1 LTTRAQIL
9 QLGSFLPALEQGL
22 QQRFHVHR
30 WPDDEPQ
37 EAWLTEHA
45 QDVRGLVTGANLGV
59 RNALIARLPALGIIA
74 INGVGFD
81 RVELPF
87 ARSRGIRVT
96 NTPDVLT
103 DDVADLTLGLI
114 IGLLR
119 DVPAADRYVRDGR
132 WLAGPM
138 PLGRK
143 VSGRRFGIIGLGRI
157 GRAIAARLEVLGPVA
172 YSARAAQADQGRY
185 RYVADPLE
193 LARDSDVLVLAAS
206 VTDSSRRLVGRAL
219 LDALGPEGYL
229 VNIARGTLIDQQQ
242 LISALQERR
251 IAGAALDVYDDEPR
265 VPDALRALPNVVLT
279 PHIGS
284 ATHDTRAG
292 MARMVLASLDA
303 FFAGTPVPNALT

>member
-1 LTTRAQIL
+1 VTTRAQIL

-22 QQRFHVHR
+22 QQRFQVHR

-37 EAWLTEHA
+37 EAWLSEHA
-45 QDVRGLVTGANLGV
+45 GAVRGLVTGANLGV
-59 RNALIARLPALGIIA
+59 RNALIARLPSLGIIA

-81 RVELPF
+81 RVELSF
-87 ARSRGIRVT
+87 ARERGIRVT

-103 DDVADLTLGLI
+103 DDVADLALGLV

-132 WLAGPM
+132 WLGGPM

-172 YSARAAQADQGRY
+172 YGASGPKADQGRY

-229 VNIARGTLIDQQQ
+229 VNIARGTLIDQHE

-251 IAGAALDVYDDEPR
+251 IAGAALDVYDDEPK

-284 ATHDTRAG
+284 ATHETRAG

-303 FFAGTPVPNALT
+303 YFAGAPVPNALT

>member
-1 LTTRAQIL
+1 MRAQIL
-9 QLGSFLPALEQGL
+9 QLGHFLPALEQGL
-22 QQRFHVHR
+22 QERFQVHQ
-30 WPDDEPQ
+30 WPDAAPP
-37 EAWLTEHA
+37 EAWLA
-45 QDVRGLVTGANLGV
+45 ARADAIRGLVTGANMGV
-59 RNALIARLPALGIIA
+59 PNAVLARLPALGIVA

-81 RVELPF
+81 RVDLQF
-87 ARSRGIRVT
+87 ARERGIRVS

-103 DDVADLTLGLI
+103 DDVADLALGLI
-114 IGLLR
+114 ISLLR
-119 DVPAADRYVRDGR
+119 DVPAADRYVRDGK

-157 GRAIAARLEVLGPVA
+157 GRAIAARLAVLGPVA
-172 YSARAAQADQGRY
+172 YSASAPKTDQQQY
-185 RYVADPLE
+185 RFVADPLQ

-206 VTDSSRRLVGRAL
+206 VTASSRRLVGREM

-229 VNIARGTLIDQQQ
+229 VNIARGTLVDQGA
-242 LISALQERR
+242 LIAALQERR
-251 IAGAALDVYDDEPR
+251 IAGAALDVYDDEPQ

-284 ATHDTRAG
+284 ATHETRAG

-303 FFAGTPVPNALT
+303 FFAGAPVPCALT

>member
-1 LTTRAQIL
+1 MRAQIL
-9 QLGSFLPALEQGL
+9 QLGSFLPALEHEL

-37 EAWLTEHA
+37 EAWLAEHA
-45 QDVRGLVTGANLGV
+45 AAVRGLVTGANLGV
-59 RNALIARLPALGIIA
+59 RNALIARLPALGIVA

-81 RVELPF
+81 RVDLPF
-87 ARSRGIRVT
+87 ARERGIRVT

-103 DDVADLTLGLI
+103 DDVADLALGLI

-119 DVPAADRYVRDGR
+119 DVPAADRYVRDGH
-132 WLAGPM
+132 WLSGPM

-157 GRAIAARLEVLGPVA
+157 GRAIAARLEVLGPIA
-172 YSARAAQADQGRY
+172 YSASGPKAGQERY

-206 VTDSSRRLVGRAL
+206 VTASSRRLVGRAL

-229 VNIARGTLIDQQQ
+229 VNIARGTLIDQQE
-242 LISALQERR
+242 LISALQQRR
-251 IAGAALDVYDDEPR
+251 IAGAALDVYDDEPK

-284 ATHDTRAG
+284 ATHETRAG

-303 FFAGTPVPNALT
+303 FFAGAQVPNALT